1 MTLKDKIE
9 MQAQDTTQVYLHQEG
24 IFYKVYNEGAFLLNY
39 LGYKVKVKYIK
50 NLNQEIYS
58 IGFPLAVL
66 NKLAETHTI
75 IEEKNIKKLYNTQLF
90 DMSLYN
96 DWCKQCKSTIPKV
109 FDLYDEVLNFPLAK
123 TTPIDTYMWLY
134 NLQKK
139 ISN

>member
-58 IGFPLAVL
+58 IGFP
-66 NKLAETHTI
+66 
-75 IEEKNIKKLYNTQLF
+75 
-90 DMSLYN
+90 
-96 DWCKQCKSTIPKV
+96 
-109 FDLYDEVLNFPLAK
+109 
-123 TTPIDTYMWLY
+123 
-134 NLQKK
+134 
-139 ISN
+139 

>member
-1 MTLKDKIE
+1 M
-9 MQAQDTTQVYLHQEG
+9 
-24 IFYKVYNEGAFLLNY
+24 LNY

-96 DWCKQCKSTIPKV
+96 DWCKQCKSTSPKV
-109 FDLYDEVLNFPLAK
+109 FDLYDEVLNFPLAN

>member
-9 MQAQDTTQVYLHQEG
+9 MQAQDTTKIYLYKEG

-39 LGYKVKVKYIK
+39 LGYKVRVKYIK

-75 IEEKNIKKLYNTQLF
+75 IEEKKHKNTLQ
-90 DMSLYN
+90 Y
-96 DWCKQCKSTIPKV
+96 TIV
-109 FDLYDEVLNFPLAK
+109 
-123 TTPIDTYMWLY
+123 
-134 NLQKK
+134 
-139 ISN
+139 